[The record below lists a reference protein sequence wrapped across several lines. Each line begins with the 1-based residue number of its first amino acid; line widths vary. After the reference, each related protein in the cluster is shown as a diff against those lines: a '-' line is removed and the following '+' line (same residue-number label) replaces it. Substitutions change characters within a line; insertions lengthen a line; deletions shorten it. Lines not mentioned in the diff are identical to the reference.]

1 MSTVTYKK
9 KMTNCFAKQGAKKKA
24 EKVLNITLTEI
35 KQKTKK
41 NPQYVL
47 TNAIKK
53 ITPLVQLKKKS
64 KSGKILLVPFELKEK
79 HRHNKPLHWLKNEIK
94 DKKKTLT
101 SELINIPLKKGLIKK
116 KEETITKEM
125 IKSINFERMR
135 WKKK

>member
-1 MSTVTYKK
+1 M
-9 KMTNCFAKQGAKKKA
+9 
-24 EKVLNITLTEI
+24 
-35 KQKTKK
+35 
-41 NPQYVL
+41 
-47 TNAIKK
+47 
-53 ITPLVQLKKKS
+53 
-64 KSGKILLVPFELKEK
+64 LVPFELKEK

-125 IKSINFERMR
+125 IKSINFARMR